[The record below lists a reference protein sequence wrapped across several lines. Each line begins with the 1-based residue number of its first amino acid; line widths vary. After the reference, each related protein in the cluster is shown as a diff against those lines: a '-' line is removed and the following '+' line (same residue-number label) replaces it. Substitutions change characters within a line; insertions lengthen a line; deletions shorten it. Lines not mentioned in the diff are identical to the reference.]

1 VAYGRQARVT
11 AARLATTTAPQRRAR
26 GLARRRSTS
35 VVMVALT
42 CAAAALAI
50 VPLIAILGYLLK
62 QGAGALSLDFF
73 TNMPRP
79 VGEPGGGMANAIV
92 GTLILI
98 GIASAVGLPIGIG
111 AGLYLAERG
120 GTKLADLVRFLAD
133 VLNGLP
139 SIVMGIFAWQFL
151 VRPIGHFSALAGG
164 AAIGAM
170 MIPLVTRT
178 TEEMVRTV
186 PQSLREAAL
195 ALGYPRWR
203 TSLQIVLRTALGGI
217 VTGVLVAVARVAGE
231 TAPLLFTAFG
241 NQFWSTNVAQPIA
254 ALPLQ
259 LFVYAISPYDEWH
272 AQAWAGALV
281 LIALVLVISVL
292 ARFAVRSRHGRAN
305 D

>member
-1 VAYGRQARVT
+1 
-11 AARLATTTAPQRRAR
+11 
-26 GLARRRSTS
+26 
-35 VVMVALT
+35 MIALT
-42 CAAAALAI
+42 FVAAAVAV
-50 VPLIAILGYLLK
+50 VPLVVILGYLLK
-62 QGAGALSLDFF
+62 EGAGALSLDFF
-73 TNMPRP
+73 THMPRP
-79 VGEPGGGMANAIV
+79 AGEPGGGMANAIV
-92 GTLILI
+92 GTLILV
-98 GIASAVGLPIGIG
+98 GVASLIGLPIGIG
-111 AGLYLAERG
+111 AGLYLAEHK
-120 GTKLADLVRFLAD
+120 GTKLAEVVRFLAD

-139 SIVMGIFAWQFL
+139 SIVMGIFAWEFL
-151 VRPIGHFSALAGG
+151 VKPLGHFSALAGG

-231 TAPLLFTAFG
+231 TAPLLFTVIG
-241 NQFWSTNVAQPIA
+241 NQFWSTDLTQPIA

-259 LFVYAISPYDEWH
+259 IYTYATGPYDDWH
-272 AQAWAGALV
+272 AQAWAGSLV
-281 LIALVLVISVL
+281 LIGLVLIISVI
-292 ARFAVRSRHGRAN
+292 ARIMTRARHGGGH

>member
-1 VAYGRQARVT
+1 MT
-11 AARLATTTAPQRRAR
+11 AVGMPAAATPRRRAR
-26 GLARRRSTS
+26 GLARRRGAS
-35 VVMVALT
+35 VLMVALT
-42 CAAAALAI
+42 CVAAALAI
-50 VPLIAILGYLLK
+50 VPLVAILGYLLR
-62 QGAGALSLDFF
+62 QGAGALSIDFF
-73 TNMPRP
+73 THMPRP
-79 VGEPGGGMANAIV
+79 VGEAGGGMANAIV

-120 GTKLADLVRFLAD
+120 GTKLANLVRFLAD

-139 SIVMGIFAWQFL
+139 SIVMGIFAWEFL
-151 VRPIGHFSALAGG
+151 VRPFGHFSALAGG

-241 NQFWSTNVAQPIA
+241 NQFWSTQVAQPIA

-259 LFVYAISPYDEWH
+259 VFVYAISPYDEWH

-281 LIALVLVISVL
+281 LIGLVLVISIL

>member
-1 VAYGRQARVT
+1 MT
-11 AARLATTTAPQRRAR
+11 AAGATSHPMARPRAR
-26 GLARRRSTS
+26 GLARRRGTS
-35 VVMVALT
+35 IVMIALT

-50 VPLIAILGYLLK
+50 VPLIAILAYLIK

-73 TNMPRP
+73 TNMPKP
-79 VGEPGGGMANAIV
+79 VGDGGGGMANAIV

-98 GIASAVGLPIGIG
+98 GIASAVGLPVGIG
-111 AGLYLAERG
+111 AGLYLAERR
-120 GTKLADLVRFLAD
+120 GTQLANLVRFLAD

-151 VRPIGHFSALAGG
+151 VRPFGHFSALAGG
-164 AAIGAM
+164 VAIGAM

-186 PQSLREAAL
+186 PLALREAAL

-241 NQFWSTNVAQPIA
+241 NQFWSTKVNQPIA

-259 LFVYAISPYDEWH
+259 VFTYAISPYDEWH

-281 LIALVLVISVL
+281 LIALVLVISVI
-292 ARFAVRSRHGRAN
+292 ARFVTRARVAGGH